1 MSNIGHVIKVAAAH
15 LYGKTL
21 QNLLNETRYVALEI
35 VVCRYYNDIKLS
47 LTFTATSNFISQ
59 AFNAQKCLKTLD
71 FQTVL
76 WPVYWKIDMCNLLS
90 WSFMLSAIFDI
101 HDLYP

>member
-35 VVCRYYNDIKLS
+35 VVCRYYNDIKARC
-47 LTFTATSNFISQ
+47 T
-59 AFNAQKCLKTLD
+59 
-71 FQTVL
+71 
-76 WPVYWKIDMCNLLS
+76 
-90 WSFMLSAIFDI
+90 
-101 HDLYP
+101 